1 MKGKLSNYVTLAGYN
16 SSKELKKC
24 ADVICTG
31 SHDEVIIQQVID
43 KCSKEK
49 KDIYL
54 LNGTYVIDGFYDF
67 GDGGPKTAIVFPNN
81 KQEMSFIG
89 QSKSYGKETGVEFYV
104 TAKALEKIDSDNYD
118 VIRTA
123 WTNRGLGNGSVLT
136 IENITISVSH
146 NQKPYRC
153 IDLRRCDRPK
163 LENVGMNAYRDMNAG
178 FGSPPPIAVKGC
190 IGLTMTDGS
199 NDHFSNYTNVN
210 ASGFYEGIQVGGEH
224 VVLINCAS
232 IMNYYGY
239 TFGNYE
245 INCGANHPITLINCM
260 DERNVNLPLFNSCGD
275 SDKQGNRMQGNQE
288 VTMISFNIEHIAEQS
303 PGKIHKDR
311 MKEVYPGTWK
321 GNIDFTAQPAWN
333 HLNVVDFQL
342 WENDGSG
349 TGFKTRNNCHKL
361 ICSTEERLS
370 YYPTFAQQI
379 FDTDL
384 NKLVICVDVKNKKWV
399 DSNGNI
405 V

>member
-1 MKGKLSNYVTLAGYN
+1 
-16 SSKELKKC
+16 
-24 ADVICTG
+24 
-31 SHDEVIIQQVID
+31 
-43 KCSKEK
+43 
-49 KDIYL
+49 
-54 LNGTYVIDGFYDF
+54 
-67 GDGGPKTAIVFPNN
+67 
-81 KQEMSFIG
+81 
-89 QSKSYGKETGVEFYV
+89 
-104 TAKALEKIDSDNYD
+104 
-118 VIRTA
+118 
-123 WTNRGLGNGSVLT
+123 
-136 IENITISVSH
+136 
-146 NQKPYRC
+146 
-153 IDLRRCDRPK
+153 
-163 LENVGMNAYRDMNAG
+163 
-178 FGSPPPIAVKGC
+178 
-190 IGLTMTDGS
+190 
-199 NDHFSNYTNVN
+199 
-210 ASGFYEGIQVGGEH
+210 
-224 VVLINCAS
+224 
-232 IMNYYGY
+232 
-239 TFGNYE
+239 
-245 INCGANHPITLINCM
+245 
-260 DERNVNLPLFNSCGD
+260 
-275 SDKQGNRMQGNQE
+275 MQGNQE

-333 HLNVVDFQL
+333 HLNVVDIQL